1 MSPTCVLCGAAK
13 TFWHHLTGRLCP
25 DGPYLDPNLVI
36 AICQHCHDR
45 EHVILRSC
53 GLEWPGATEPA
64 ALLLHRLLRIVVY
77 VGRCK
82 DLGRPAVFPDR
93 SSAALHE
100 LLVCVSD
107 VLAIAA
113 GEAA

>member
-1 MSPTCVLCGAAK
+1 MSPTCVLCGVDG

-25 DGPYLDPNLVI
+25 DGPYLDPELII

-53 GLEWPGATEPA
+53 GLEWPGGTDPV
-64 ALLLHRLLRIVVY
+64 ALLLHRLLRVVVY

-82 DLGRPAVFPDR
+82 DLGRPATFPVR
-93 SSAALHE
+93 SVAPLHE
-100 LLVCVSD
+100 LLVAACD
-107 VLAIAA
+107 GLATSA